1 MSLRITDGIG
11 ATASSNAV
19 IWSLTAFSNWLPTQ
33 CTLSVSLFAILLT
46 AKSGTNS
53 YT

>member
-11 ATASSNAV
+11 VTASSNAA

-33 CTLSVSLFAILLT
+33 RTLSVSLFAISLT
-46 AKSGTNS
+46 VRGNINS
-53 YT
+53 HL